1 MRRNLILA
9 FIALLLLPACSPRD
23 FLTRRLAAD
32 LLLAANEFRTPQQ
45 FLLQTG
51 MVSNKDYPS
60 PEYLVLQRHGWI
72 SASPGPCPPGIIPP
86 PCWDVRLTPSGVETI
101 RPLVPREDADQSSL
115 PIPVA
120 RRELLGVT
128 GISRQG
134 TAADVEFTWK
144 WAPMNEVGAAL
155 YSGDM
160 HYKSVAGFRQFD
172 DGWRVAESIPHPGQT
187 LGDALNTAEPAP

>member
-9 FIALLLLPACSPRD
+9 FSALLLLPACSPRD

-32 LLLAANEFRTPQQ
+32 LLLAANEFRTSQQ

-155 YSGDM
+155 YSADM

>member
-32 LLLAANEFRTPQQ
+32 LLLAANEFRTSQQ

-72 SASPGPCPPGIIPP
+72 SASPGPCPAGVIPP

-101 RPLVPREDADQSSL
+101 RPLVPRDDADQSSL

-155 YSGDM
+155 YSADM